1 MPVLTQPPAFK
12 ITPSRG
18 VAQPVRRVDGR
29 KRRSVARFHVV
40 DEALFTHAL
49 AREQRRAE
57 RFEESFVLVRITLP
71 ERLNEPRRAQL
82 LDALAVSAR
91 ETDIIGW
98 CEQDAVLGLI
108 RGHVGQE
115 PLDGSV
121 SLASVVQQEWSAAL
135 AAGTL
140 AGCSIRLDVYSPM
153 VDSTPARI
161 ERPHRRSRLGDLATR
176 AAKRLLDIAGSAAL
190 LAVLSP
196 VFLVIAALIKWTS
209 KGPVFFR
216 QERVGRHAKT
226 FTMLK
231 FRTMRVDA
239 GHELHQQYVSQFI
252 QNGHAKAAAANT
264 ADDNSADANTA
275 TATTA
280 PSQTPSSPPPVFK
293 IVNDPRVTPLGH
305 FLRRSS
311 LDELPQFW
319 NVLIGEMSLVGPR
332 PPLPYEVKVYK
343 RWHRRRLFV
352 AKPGITGLWQV
363 TGRSRTTFDEMVRL
377 DIRYAKNPSVWT
389 DVKILLATP
398 RAVISGNGAH

>member
-1 MPVLTQPPAFK
+1 MPLLSQTPAFK

-18 VAQPVRRVDGR
+18 STPPARPVDPR
-29 KRRSVARFHVV
+29 KRHSVARFQVLE
-40 DEALFTHAL
+40 EALFIHAL

-71 ERLNEPRRAQL
+71 ERLTETRRSQL

-98 CEQDAVLGLI
+98 CEQHTVLGLI
-108 RGHVGQE
+108 RAHHGHE
-115 PLDGSV
+115 PLDGSA
-121 SLASVVQQEWSAAL
+121 SLATVVQQEWSAAL
-135 AAGTL
+135 SAGTL
-140 AGCSIRLDVYSPM
+140 AGCSIRLDVFSPL
-153 VDSTPARI
+153 VESPAALI
-161 ERPHRRSRLGDLATR
+161 HEPRRRGARLGELTSRL
-176 AAKRLLDIAGSAAL
+176 AKRILDIVGSAAL

-196 VFLVIAALIKWTS
+196 VFLAVAALIKWTS

-216 QERVGRHAKT
+216 QERVGQHAKP

-252 QNGHAKAAAANT
+252 QNGQNKAEAPAATET
-264 ADDNSADANTA
+264 A
-275 TATTA
+275 
-280 PSQTPSSPPPVFK
+280 SQPVFK

-398 RAVISGNGAH
+398 KAVISGNGAH

>member
-1 MPVLTQPPAFK
+1 MPVLTQSPPFK

-18 VAQPVRRVDGR
+18 MAQPVRHVDI
-29 KRRSVARFHVV
+29 RRRRAVARFQVL

-71 ERLNEPRRAQL
+71 ERLNDTRRAQL
-82 LDALAVSAR
+82 IEALAVSAR

-98 CEQDAVLGLI
+98 CEQHAVLGLI
-108 RGHVGQE
+108 RAHVGHE

-153 VDSTPARI
+153 VDSNPAPV
-161 ERPHRRSRLGDLATR
+161 ERPQRRSRFGELTTR
-176 AAKRLLDIAGSAAL
+176 VAKRLLDIAGSAAL

-196 VFLVIAALIKWTS
+196 VFFVVAALIKWTS

-216 QERVGRHAKT
+216 QERVGQHAKP

-252 QNGHAKAAAANT
+252 QNGQAKSAEAKT
-264 ADDNSADANTA
+264 AEAKTVDTKPAGESS
-275 TATTA
+275 
-280 PSQTPSSPPPVFK
+280 SQPVFK